1 MRVVIQRV
9 NYASITVDGEITGEI
24 EKGLAVLVGFGRDDD
39 KSKLEPM
46 AKKILNMR
54 IFSDDNG
61 KFMFSLLDIKGEILL
76 VPQFTLYAD
85 TDKGRRPDFYNAMPP
100 SESKPLFDFFVQE
113 MKKEA
118 PNKVATG
125 IFGADMKFKLEN
137 DGPVTIWLDL

>member
-9 NYASITVDGEITGEI
+9 NYASITVDGKITGEI
-24 EKGLAVLVGFGRDDD
+24 EKGLAVLVGFGREDD
-39 KSKLEPM
+39 KTKLKPM
-46 AKKILNMR
+46 AKKLLNMR

-61 KFMFSLLDIKGEILL
+61 KFMFSLLDINGEILL

-100 SESKPLFDFFVQE
+100 SEASLLFDALVQE

-118 PNKVATG
+118 PSKVATG

-137 DGPVTIWLDL
+137 DGPVTIAVEL